1 MFGLQARML
10 KKISAGEDSHLPIY
24 NTQEEQM
31 NTHTFRLLPGQDLK
45 KSIDD
50 FVNSQRIAAGSIL
63 TCVGSLTRAVIR
75 FANRPEGTLVEGYF
89 EIVSLAGTVG
99 MTGSHLHLSISDGH
113 GKMLGGHLL
122 DGCLVY
128 TTAEIVLAS
137 FPELVFRREMCEQS
151 GYPELVIYT
160 VQEMGKER
168 KTSEK
173 TESE

>member
-1 MFGLQARML
+1 M
-10 KKISAGEDSHLPIY
+10 E
-24 NTQEEQM
+24 
-31 NTHTFRLLPGQDLK
+31 THIFRLLPGQDLNQ
-45 KSIDD
+45 SISD
-50 FVNSQRIAAGSIL
+50 FVLNQRIAAGSIL

-75 FANRPEGTLVEGYF
+75 FANKPEGTQVDGHF
-89 EIVSLAGTVG
+89 EIVSLVGNVG
-99 MTGSHLHLSISDGH
+99 MSGSHLHLSISDGH

-160 VQEMGKER
+160 IQELRKQGEEAPGKE
-168 KTSEK
+168 
-173 TESE
+173 